1 MCLAEIMESLVAPEA
16 SRHFCDGFGVDPV
29 LFDLNPGVET
39 LRSVARQHGNRCL
52 GNDLA
57 CVHPCIDVMDSTS
70 TFPGSCLQ
78 SLSPGVQAGILG
90 KQGGMNI
97 DDTAAEGIES
107 GDASSASS
115 ATQSAPLIFGHSDQS
130 GGHTAGGPVGPAGG
144 VFTAFCRSP
153 EAGDGG
159 GGDGDVS
166 RNCAPTASPTT
177 ATPHSR

>member
-97 DDTAAEGIES
+97 DDTAAEGIEDRS
-107 GDASSASS
+107 AQQAHEASEA
-115 ATQSAPLIFGHSDQS
+115 DQLDTGLTES
-130 GGHTAGGPVGPAGG
+130 LGG
-144 VFTAFCRSP
+144 FLLCFFRKF
-153 EAGDGG
+153 
-159 GGDGDVS
+159 
-166 RNCAPTASPTT
+166 
-177 ATPHSR
+177 